1 MGVKELRTKE
11 EAMEVFMTLCL
22 AGVMI
27 AGVVEITPD
36 VLCAIHR
43 ASVRRTTRRIV
54 ARKRRQGVIAL

>member
-1 MGVKELRTKE
+1 
-11 EAMEVFMTLCL
+11 MEVFMTLCL